1 MDKGL
6 KVFSPYLFGD
16 KKYLLLLWMMSPYK
30 KGQQRT
36 FLELLYNKKHK
47 HNHSIVEKPLAF

>member
-1 MDKGL
+1 MDKGF
-6 KVFSPYLFGD
+6 KKNSPYLFGD
-16 KKYLLLLWMMSPYK
+16 KKYLLLLWMMSPCK

-47 HNHSIVEKPLAF
+47 HNQSIVEKPLTF